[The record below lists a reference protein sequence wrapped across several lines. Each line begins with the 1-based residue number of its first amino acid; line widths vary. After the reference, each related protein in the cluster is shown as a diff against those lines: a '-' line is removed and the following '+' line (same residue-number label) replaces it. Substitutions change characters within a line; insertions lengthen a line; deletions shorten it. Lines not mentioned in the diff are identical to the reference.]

1 MLPRTVAT
9 QTPHAISH
17 PKPRVQSSKI
27 SPSQY
32 VLNYHSLLIND
43 PQQKLA
49 TSVNIT
55 RYQNGTRAECETERN
70 SLISAVTK
78 ILGAKHLHSTF
89 RFPQDDVIDSTKPFY
104 KVGIKRAYQG
114 KGSPSE
120 IADVIRLA
128 WRCGRIGKG
137 KAFSTI
143 DQYAKQFLGLDC
155 NGLVGNYHGVS
166 PGISIEVWGSGEP
179 GKLMSWS
186 TKRQLETGLG
196 SGRIGDD
203 ALRTARTPAV
213 SRRDLRWRCADH
225 RHSR

>member
-128 WRCGRIGKG
+128 WRCGRIGK
-137 KAFSTI
+137 AS
-143 DQYAKQFLGLDC
+143 
-155 NGLVGNYHGVS
+155 
-166 PGISIEVWGSGEP
+166 
-179 GKLMSWS
+179 
-186 TKRQLETGLG
+186 
-196 SGRIGDD
+196 
-203 ALRTARTPAV
+203 
-213 SRRDLRWRCADH
+213 
-225 RHSR
+225 